1 MSKGKQCIHVLGDGR
16 QCAGFALRNSNL
28 CFSHNP
34 HSRAAK
40 RTATRK
46 GGRFR
51 IIKVSEILEPVE
63 IESPRDIIKL
73 LAVTI
78 KELRAGK
85 ILPQIAN
92 TTGFL
97 AAQLLRAFEVVET
110 DKKLDAF
117 HTVLSERRY
126 AENIG

>member
-63 IESPRDIIKL
+63 IGSPRDIIKL
-73 LAVTI
+73 LAITV

-97 AAQLLRAFEVVET
+97 AAQLLRAFESVET
-110 DKKLDAF
+110 RHRVDEFNA
-117 HTVLSERRY
+117 VISARRY
-126 AENIG
+126 ECQHA